1 MTTDIITTEFR
12 DSWYAPRIDPPIP
25 AHWPVT
31 GEERGTLEDA
41 LWRLLST
48 GESDTARYEY
58 YFWETPSLRDAYG
71 SADWDGEVRAY
82 IRQLIDS
89 RRAYIAALGGVPGTP
104 LNLSLAELERQGVK
118 MNPDFGCCGIPHE
131 APQDGHTWYGYVSL
145 GPEEAEELIKNG
157 ETRLSCGAFV
167 TGEELE
173 EMSDA
178 EYNRINS
185 AVIRQHILPVFE
197 RHGVEI
203 DWDGTYIELP
213 VLKNAEFSAAP

>member
-1 MTTDIITTEFR
+1 M
-12 DSWYAPRIDPPIP
+12 
-25 AHWPVT
+25 
-31 GEERGTLEDA
+31 
-41 LWRLLST
+41 
-48 GESDTARYEY
+48 
-58 YFWETPSLRDAYG
+58 
-71 SADWDGEVRAY
+71 
-82 IRQLIDS
+82 
-89 RRAYIAALGGVPGTP
+89 
-104 LNLSLAELERQGVK
+104 
-118 MNPDFGCCGIPHE
+118 
-131 APQDGHTWYGYVSL
+131 SL

-213 VLKNAEFSAAP
+213 VLKNAEFFAAP